1 MDENTAP
8 SVTVI
13 IPVLNGAQTIEP
25 LLESLQKQDY
35 DKNKIEVI
43 VVDGNSTDKTRDIVE
58 NFPVKLVVESRDGLN
73 LDQDRRCSRSG
84 PATG

>member
-1 MDENTAP
+1 MNRNSEREAILMDENTAP

-43 VVDGNSTDKTRDIVE
+43 VVDGNSTDKTR
-58 NFPVKLVVESRDGLN
+58 
-73 LDQDRRCSRSG
+73 
-84 PATG
+84 